1 MSEILS
7 AIALAMATLVA
18 TVGVVLFIILV
29 LHWGHKRE
37 HGLMPYIFYPTFLII
52 ALTALTS
59 GRNLYL
65 PGEFVDPFMTKHP
78 LVLWLGRTNSI
89 FILLA
94 ACERIAQRFLYSG
107 YKPNAPVL
115 LLAALWLYFLTN
127 IVSSVFLGAHSSL
140 SHEYLYSIFAGTG
153 ALLLVQG
160 EADTA
165 VRAVRNTLFIFII
178 ASALILLWRPEMV
191 ITLNYRG
198 LIPSFNVRYY
208 GLSSHPN
215 SFGPLSI
222 VFLMCLWNH
231 PFANRWLYFFSW
243 TIGITGLVLT
253 QSKTSWAAFAICALC
268 MGYFHYSNFFR
279 RQIFDFRQPQFVIA
293 VLAIAMLTTA
303 AIGFVLMF
311 SGLSDTIYAF
321 FTTSE
326 GEKLLSLS
334 GRDQIWAAAIQEWQR
349 YPVFGYGLNIW
360 DEYHRAQIGIPSAL
374 HAHSQF
380 HQSLSSAGV
389 VGVIGLLFYV
399 ITLLH
404 FALKTARPSL
414 GLSIGLIIII
424 MAGALSEIPL
434 TMNSLGPDVVPHLLL
449 LMLMA
454 SHLATQQSAQSNRC
468 NFAKQH
474 EVIQCVAQ

>member
-1 MSEILS
+1 MSEILP
-7 AIALAMATLVA
+7 AIALAMTTLV
-18 TVGVVLFIILV
+18 TTIGIVLLIILA

-52 ALTALTS
+52 ALTTLTS

-78 LVLWLGRTNSI
+78 LVLWLGRANSV
-89 FILLA
+89 FVLLA

-107 YKPNAPVL
+107 YKPNVPVL
-115 LLAALWLYFLTN
+115 LLMALWLYFFTN
-127 IVSSVFLGAHSSL
+127 IVSSAFLGAHSSL
-140 SHEYLYSIFAGTG
+140 SHEYLYSIIAGTG

-191 ITLNYRG
+191 ITLNYQS
-198 LIPSFNVRYY
+198 LIPGFNVRYY

-222 VFLMCLWNH
+222 VFLMCLWNQ

-253 QSKTSWAAFAICALC
+253 QSKTSWAAFAICACC
-268 MGYFHYSNFFR
+268 MSYFHYRGFFR
-279 RQIFDFRQPQFVIA
+279 QHLFDFKRPQFAIA
-293 VLAIAMLTTA
+293 LLAIAMLSTA
-303 AIGFVLMF
+303 GIGFIVMF
-311 SGLSDTIYAF
+311 SGLSDTIYTF

-334 GRDQIWAAAIQEWQR
+334 GRDQIWAAAIREWQR
-349 YPVFGYGLNIW
+349 HPLFGYGLNIW

-380 HQSLSSAGV
+380 HQSLSSAGI
-389 VGVIGLLFYV
+389 VGVIGLLLYV
-399 ITLLH
+399 FTLLH
-404 FALKTARPSL
+404 FTLKIALPSL
-414 GLSIGLIIII
+414 GLSIGLFIII
-424 MAGALSEIPL
+424 MAGSLSEIPL

-454 SHLATQQSAQSNRC
+454 SHLAPQRSTQSNRGI
-468 NFAKQH
+468 FAKTH
-474 EVIQCVAQ
+474 EVT